1 MRSRG
6 FAMWVLGLVLLA
18 TAACTAARPPTPTP
32 PPASDGG
39 AAEATQPSTPTH
51 TATLPPTATQEPTP
65 TPEPTRTPDF
75 TATEQ
80 AQQAAATATAQ
91 AQIIEA
97 RQAEKEHIAAIQQIF
112 THFHEMYP
120 NGYPG
125 GMDVSFHAVGG
136 KGGFAKSLWNLVRN
150 IDELFQSL
158 SSQGTP
164 EASTPTPP
172 DSLVERI
179 TSLLKTNPDGR
190 LVIVYKGRNVDYC
203 PDTGNMTTCRL
214 YGGPASVAAVYKYRE
229 GFWDPFIVDIRGLD
243 QGGDFLLENGASWAP
258 WDLTAGTLPT
268 DKKLRNQRPAY
279 WEEQIY
285 WFDGENLIHLGG
297 IAGDG
302 TKKEFTD
309 TDKDRTHISGKIRF
323 LPPEEI
329 NKETAQQILDIIK
342 NAGQER

>member
-1 MRSRG
+1 MRKRLGYSG
-6 FAMWVLGLVLLA
+6 WLLLFAAQMLML
-18 TAACTAARPPTPTP
+18 AACTASRPPTPTP

-39 AAEATQPSTPTH
+39 AAEATPPPTPSPTPS
-51 TATLPPTATQEPTP
+51 PTATPKPSPTP
-65 TPEPTRTPDF
+65 TETPTPNL
-75 TATEQ
+75 
-80 AQQAAATATAQ
+80 TATAQ

-125 GMDVSFHAVGG
+125 GMDVSFWGNGG
-136 KGGFAKSLWNLVRN
+136 IGGFAKSLWKLVAN
-150 IDELFQSL
+150 TDELFQSL

-164 EASTPTPP
+164 EASTSAPQY
-172 DSLVERI
+172 SLVERI

-190 LVIVYKGRNVDYC
+190 LVIVYKGRNVVLC
-203 PDTGNMTTCRL
+203 PDTGNMTTCRF

-229 GFWDPFIVDIRGLD
+229 GFWDPFIIDVVGLD
-243 QGGDFLLENGASWAP
+243 QNSQDLLNKAEGWSP
-258 WDLTAGTLPT
+258 FRLTAGTLPP
-268 DKKLRNQRPAY
+268 DKKLRNQYPAY

-285 WFDGENLIHLGG
+285 WFDGANLIHLGG

-302 TKKEFTD
+302 TKEEFTY
-309 TDKDRTHISGKIRF
+309 TNKDRTHISGRIRF

-329 NKETAQQILDIIK
+329 EEKTKQQILDIIK
-342 NAGQER
+342 NAEQKK

>member
-6 FAMWVLGLVLLA
+6 LAMWILGLALLV
-18 TAACTAARPPTPTP
+18 TAACTASRPPTPTP

-39 AAEATQPSTPTH
+39 AAEATRPSTPS
-51 TATLPPTATQEPTP
+51 PTPSPTETQKPSPTP
-65 TPEPTRTPDF
+65 TLDL

-112 THFHEMYP
+112 THYHEMYP

-125 GMDVSFHAVGG
+125 GMDISFHAVGG
-136 KGGFAKSLWNLVRN
+136 KGGFAKSLWTLVRN
-150 IDELFQSL
+150 TDELFQAL

-164 EASTPTPP
+164 EVSTPTPLN
-172 DSLVERI
+172 SLIERI

-190 LVIVYKGRNVDYC
+190 LVIVYKGRNVVYC
-203 PDTGNMTTCRL
+203 PGSPLTCRF

-229 GFWDPFIVDIRGLD
+229 GFWDPFIIDVVGLD
-243 QGGDFLLENGASWAP
+243 QNSQNLLDRAGGWSPFR
-258 WDLTAGTLPT
+258 LTAGTLPT
-268 DKKLRNQRPAY
+268 DKKLRNQHPAY
-279 WEEQIY
+279 WEKQIY

-302 TKKEFTD
+302 TKEEFTY
-309 TDKDRTHISGKIRF
+309 TDKDRTHISGRIRF

-329 NKETAQQILDIIK
+329 DEETAQQILDIIK
-342 NAGQER
+342 NAGQRK